1 GHGAAHTAGKRQSL
15 VRRAEARGLDG
26 LAVQHHRAVE
36 VVGRKDPN
44 YGNPEPLDNGNYQ
57 LALPGYF
64 DVNLTTNY
72 RYNDRLG
79 AWLTL
84 ANLANTRYSVW
95 GGHPVQGFQVLG
107 GVQYAF

>member
-1 GHGAAHTAGKRQSL
+1 MQY
-15 VRRAEARGLDG
+15 
-26 LAVQHHRAVE
+26 
-36 VVGRKDPN
+36 VGERYSSSKYPN
-44 YGNPEPLDNGNYQ
+44 YGNPEPLDPGIYQ
-57 LALPGYF
+57 LAMPGYF

-84 ANLANTRYSVW
+84 ANLANTKYSVW